1 MRFTLPMIITV
12 SLLADACGSVVIQ
25 NTTFGGIQG
34 FTVEPNTPW
43 YDDNGDF
50 AGVVRQERG
59 WTFVLVEHAGHEVP
73 EFNPEA
79 VRLVQQIF
87 LMNHF
92 AYALVS
98 FCYRDLSCSE
108 SSSLEVIRQD

>member
-1 MRFTLPMIITV
+1 MRFTLSMTITV
-12 SLLADACGSVVIQ
+12 SPSTDACGSVVIQ

-92 AYALVS
+92 AYVLVS
-98 FCYRDLSCSE
+98 FCYRGLSCSE